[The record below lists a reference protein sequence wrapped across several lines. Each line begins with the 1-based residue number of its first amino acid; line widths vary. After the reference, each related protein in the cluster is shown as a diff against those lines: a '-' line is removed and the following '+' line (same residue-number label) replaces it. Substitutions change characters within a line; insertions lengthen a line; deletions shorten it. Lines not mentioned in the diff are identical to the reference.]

1 MPLSYSTVVV
11 PVDFSGQSAE
21 AIQAGLSVVD
31 DPSKL
36 HLIHVLLPLD
46 SISPLSALGDLSDD
60 ARQNHTA
67 AQLATIADEN
77 DAATAQRAVLFGSPG
92 LEITDY
98 AQQLKAD
105 LIIIPSHGYHGVKRL
120 ILGSVA
126 ERVIRHAS
134 CNVLVL
140 RRTDAE

>member
-1 MPLSYSTVVV
+1 MPLSYSTVIV
-11 PVDFSGQSAE
+11 PIDFSGQSAA
-21 AIQAGLSVVD
+21 AIQAGLAVAD
-31 DPSKL
+31 DPSRL

-46 SISPLSALGDLSDD
+46 SIAPLTELGDLSDD
-60 ARQNHTA
+60 ARQDHTV

-77 DAATAQRAVLFGSPG
+77 NAATAQRAVLFGSPG

-98 AQQLKAD
+98 AQRHKAD
-105 LIIIPSHGYHGVKRL
+105 LIVIPSHGYHGVKRL

-126 ERVIRHAS
+126 ERVIRHAD